1 MTKKISNGVGFKIKS
16 LIFAFFMFLAAIL
29 FWGYLSLFFTSVS
42 GVYLLYLALSWLGFL
57 IIFSLL
63 TVLVNNKKIIYL
75 CLILSLSCFFLFFP
89 FSFTQEIITGS
100 YIIGLLLFLVC
111 LIIGTELMFFEKEQR
126 LNVNLRKF
134 WKKGLPWAITGI
146 ALIVSLVYYF
156 NPLVNINQEKIEI
169 PTEIFSFILKPASGI
184 IGKMIPFYDPEMTI
198 DETLASGMVLQGQGV
213 KSQDIPS
220 DLINKIDFNNLD
232 EININELLND
242 PEIKSFLKEQVSEG
256 GIDQSLLT
264 EQRKQLSET
273 LGVELKGNETME
285 IVLANLVNS
294 KLGEFVGPYSKEISF
309 GIAVALFFVLKLVGK
324 IFALLAIIIAQI
336 IFSILRVFKVI
347 RIEQEMKPG
356 EVIKF

>member
-1 MTKKISNGVGFKIKS
+1 MSLKIKH
-16 LIFAFFMFLAAIL
+16 LILAFLMFLATIL

-42 GVYLLYLALSWLGFL
+42 SLYLAYLALSWLGFL
-57 IIFSLL
+57 IIFLL
-63 TVLVNNKKIIYL
+63 LAILINNKKIIYL
-75 CLILSLSCFFLFFP
+75 CLIISLGCFFLFFP
-89 FSFTQEIITGS
+89 FFSTQEIITGS
-100 YIIGLLLFLVC
+100 YIIGLLLFLLC
-111 LIIGTELMFFEKEQR
+111 LIVGTELMFLEKEER
-126 LNVNLRKF
+126 LTLRLKKI
-134 WKKGLPWAITGI
+134 WKRGLPWAITGI
-146 ALIVSLVYYF
+146 ALMISLVYYF
-156 NPLVNINQEKIEI
+156 NPLVNINQEKLEI

-184 IGKMIPFYDPEMTI
+184 MGKMIPFYDPEMTI

-213 KSQDIPS
+213 KSQDIPL

-256 GIDQSLLT
+256 GIDQSLLS

-273 LGVELKGNETME
+273 LGVELRGNETME

-294 KLGEFVGPYSKEISF
+294 KLGEFVGPYSREISF
-309 GIAVALFFVLKLVGK
+309 GVAVALFFILKLVGK
-324 IFALLAIIIAQI
+324 FFALLAIIITQI

-356 EVIKF
+356 EVVKF